1 MSAGE
6 PDGAL
11 TAAEVPQ
18 SEKDQEVVLPLS
30 PKALAVHVTFI
41 GRLEARAIQLAAVP
55 APSELMVALRTATA
69 AVSDTMDA
77 WDAEERGKVVDQ
89 RNGLSRVGR
98 LPARAASG
106 SRWSAR
112 SRSVC

>member
-30 PKALAVHVTFI
+30 AEALAVHVTFI
-41 GRLEARAIQLAAVP
+41 GRLEARAIQIVAVP
-55 APSELMVALRTATA
+55 APSELMVALTTAVP
-69 AVSDTMDA
+69 AVSDRIDP
-77 WDAEERGKVVDQ
+77 WDAEERGEVVDQ
-89 RNGLSRVGR
+89 RNGLNTVE
-98 LPARAASG
+98 PPPDT
-106 SRWSAR
+106 R
-112 SRSVC
+112 SQWEQVERSK